1 MIGTA
6 ASKKLGHTVM
16 LVAMI
21 SAVGLGFACP
31 ADAREPVTFDDWDF
45 GFSAAWTCYVVN
57 VTSPGIVVV
66 DPNGVVSIRKNQQG
80 LVLEAPDAGLTV
92 RIETEDGVVGR
103 MSRFFG
109 EGGVAIEARVRSVK
123 ATVKDLTGRVVR
135 RAVHT
140 FTPAD
145 PPPSTTP

>member
-1 MIGTA
+1 MIGIA
-6 ASKKLGHTVM
+6 VSKKLGPTLI
-16 LVAMI
+16 LVAMVT
-21 SAVGLGFACP
+21 ALGFANP
-31 ADAREPVTFDDWDF
+31 VEAKEPVVIDDWDF
-45 GFSAAWTCYVVN
+45 GLGLRWTCYVVN

-140 FTPAD
+140 FTPEE